1 MKNNQKESDFTSKI
15 RHGSTSCRL
24 DRVLFCRR
32 LDSGSFG
39 VIVIFLFDAVA
50 TMTRPVLAK
59 VDSSL
64 TCDYMWEWARNTMNQ
79 ATGSKKSLLRRAPEV
94 SAEAAI
100 FLDKA
105 SFLLAFIAW
114 SRKHSVKNDEM
125 QAISCQQNNSHYTSC
140 CEHVHLYLVE
150 SRRQESPAYQ
160 LQRRRK
166 VISTI
171 HVLRD
176 YRTAI
181 LGGRNAEWQ
190 WKLRPVSENI
200 GIQVKNVKT
209 SFAS

>member
-1 MKNNQKESDFTSKI
+1 
-15 RHGSTSCRL
+15 
-24 DRVLFCRR
+24 
-32 LDSGSFG
+32 
-39 VIVIFLFDAVA
+39 
-50 TMTRPVLAK
+50 
-59 VDSSL
+59 
-64 TCDYMWEWARNTMNQ
+64 
-79 ATGSKKSLLRRAPEV
+79 LLRRVPEV

-125 QAISCQQNNSHYTSC
+125 QAISCQQSNSHYTGC

-181 LGGRNAEWQ
+181 LGGRNAEW
-190 WKLRPVSENI
+190 
-200 GIQVKNVKT
+200 
-209 SFAS
+209 